1 MHENTLDTL
10 RVKNTKIKKELIDL
24 KESDQCQGNTADE
37 VNKIFSQKRKTR
49 NEKVFSL
56 EGFKKK
62 LMKHEM
68 KMKAL

>member
-37 VNKIFSQKRKTR
+37 VNKIFSQKRKT
-49 NEKVFSL
+49 S
-56 EGFKKK
+56 
-62 LMKHEM
+62 
-68 KMKAL
+68 